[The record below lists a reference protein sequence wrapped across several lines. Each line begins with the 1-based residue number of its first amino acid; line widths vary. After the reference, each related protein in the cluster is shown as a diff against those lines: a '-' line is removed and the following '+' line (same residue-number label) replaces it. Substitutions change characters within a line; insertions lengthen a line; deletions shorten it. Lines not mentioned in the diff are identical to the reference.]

1 MALITRTQFIKKPVD
16 EVFAVVADGAS
27 WADWNPTVRAS
38 RRLDAGPIGNGARF
52 EWELRGVGKVVQEFQ
67 EFEPNTR
74 VRFVTH
80 VKTMKGGHLFRF
92 SSQGEQTRIDHEL
105 EIRPKG
111 VFLLFA
117 PMMGLIG
124 RKDLRDTANAL
135 QAHLERMGDGRL
147 PTHESNDRAAD
158 RRGVRHGRST

>member
-1 MALITRTQFIKKPVD
+1 MALITRTQFIKKPVE

-52 EWELRGVGKVVQEFQ
+52 EWELRGVGKVVQEFH

-74 VRFVTH
+74 VRFLTH

-92 SSQGEQTRIDHEL
+92 STQGEQTRIDHEL

-135 QAHLERMGDGRL
+135 QAHLERVGDGRL
-147 PTHESNDRAAD
+147 PTPESNDRAAD

>member
-92 SSQGEQTRIDHEL
+92 STQGEQTRIDHEV

-135 QAHLERMGDGRL
+135 QAHLERMGDGR
-147 PTHESNDRAAD
+147 PPRHESNDRAAD

>member
-92 SSQGEQTRIDHEL
+92 STQGEQTRIDHEV

-135 QAHLERMGDGRL
+135 QAHIERMGDGRL
-147 PTHESNDRAAD
+147 PMHESNDRAAD
-158 RRGVRHGRST
+158 RPGVRDGRST

>member
-92 SSQGEQTRIDHEL
+92 STQGEQTRIDHEV
-105 EIRPKG
+105 EVRPKG

>member
-1 MALITRTQFIKKPVD
+1 MSLITRTQFIKKPVD

-52 EWELRGVGKVVQEFQ
+52 EWQLRGVGKVVQEFQ

-74 VRFVTH
+74 VRLVTH

-92 SSQGEQTRIDHEL
+92 STHGEQTRLDHEV

-111 VFLLFA
+111 VFMLFA

-135 QAHLERMGDGRL
+135 QAHLER
-147 PTHESNDRAAD
+147 
-158 RRGVRHGRST
+158 

>member
-38 RRLDAGPIGNGARF
+38 RRLDAGPIGDGTRF
-52 EWELRGVGKVVQEFQ
+52 EWQLSGVGKVVQEFQ
-67 EFEPNTR
+67 EFEPNKQ
-74 VRFVTH
+74 VRFVTYA
-80 VKTMKGGHLFRF
+80 KPTAGGHLFRF
-92 SSQGEQTRIDHEL
+92 STQREETRIDHQL

-124 RKDLRDTANAL
+124 RKDLGDTANAL

-147 PTHESNDRAAD
+147 PTHESN
-158 RRGVRHGRST
+158 